1 MIVHGGPRVLFAR
14 LGALLKAGPR
24 ALDRLLA
31 WFMLLMVLDRLTEQA
46 EFVEA
51 TAYARHN
58 PAKSLRPRNGDLA
71 RATVTERERAYALTI
86 LAVVTWLFG
95 WRVAW
100 RELEAAVG
108 WFRHTDPGDA
118 ADAVSAVVTVVT
130 DAGGVVCSAV
140 VAANVLVVALC
151 RAVLRLA
158 VRQNE
163 AWFAALSEHVLPELR
178 ILINREVTRWH
189 PTELLV
195 DSTPGLAGRDL
206 PTPWIERASSRRV
219 ERLITELGA
228 TAVAVSG
235 RRGVG
240 KTTLLRNMLETVV
253 TPAPPPVAKG
263 KQAMLA
269 PLSVFVEAPVDYAPK
284 DFLIDLFAQLCEKV
298 IQVDAGR
305 RFGPKSLPSRV
316 VLRAVR
322 FVGRLACVLLVLG
335 AVVAAPAEPQ
345 TEPVSRWISE
355 SATSALQWVGIDVP
369 VGSGV
374 FGLLLLGA
382 VGVGVGLGWITK
394 PAAGPLAR
402 RASTELAQLRYLQT
416 LQSEHTINLS
426 RNVVALGFRRARQ
439 LAQQPLTLPELVRR
453 YRAFAQQV
461 ADEPLPG
468 KGVGLLVAIDEM
480 DRIAEEES
488 AELFLNQIKA
498 TFGVPGSIYLVSV
511 SEDALAH
518 FERRV
523 STLRTTV
530 DTSFDE
536 VVWLPHFS
544 LAESMDLLRSRLTGF
559 PDLFLALCFCL
570 SGGVPRDLL
579 RAARS
584 LVDARR
590 DTGAEQLSDLTRSV
604 VHTEVQSF
612 GRGALRSLM
621 ISQSGPAKA
630 PEAFVELLVNQ
641 PRTRA
646 GTLMDAFEAVSRQ
659 TGDEAQ
665 EYAAVLSYYA
675 TIEWLFLEHREIVK
689 AALTESPDQTALR
702 LVEDLA
708 AARAMLAISPR
719 LSIARLAEIRR
730 TVSAQPTAAAS

>member
-1 MIVHGGPRVLFAR
+1 MSWV
-14 LGALLKAGPR
+14 
-24 ALDRLLA
+24 
-31 WFMLLMVLDRLTEQA
+31 MLLMVVDRLTEQA

-51 TAYARHN
+51 RAYARHN
-58 PAKSLRPRNGDLA
+58 PATSLRPRNGHLA
-71 RATVTERERAYALTI
+71 RSTTTVRERAYATTV
-86 LAVVTWLFG
+86 LAVVTWLIG
-95 WRVAW
+95 WRVVW
-100 RELEAAVG
+100 NELEATVG
-108 WFRHTDPGDA
+108 WFRQSDPKDA
-118 ADAVSAVVTVVT
+118 ADVIHALVDVLT
-130 DAGGVVCSAV
+130 DAGGVVSGAV
-140 VAANVLVVALC
+140 VAANILVVALC
-151 RAVLRLA
+151 LGALRLA
-158 VRQNE
+158 VRQHD

-189 PTELLV
+189 PAELLV
-195 DSTPGLAGRDL
+195 DTTPGLAGRDL
-206 PTPWIERASSRRV
+206 PTPWIERASSQRV
-219 ERLITELGA
+219 DRLITELGA

-253 TPAPPPVAKG
+253 TPAPQPAVRG

-298 IQVDAGR
+298 IQVDPGR

-322 FVGRLACVLLVLG
+322 FVGRVACVLFVLG
-335 AVVAAPAEPQ
+335 AVVASPVEPQAEP
-345 TEPVSRWISE
+345 EARWISE
-355 SATSALQWVGIDVP
+355 SATSALHWVGIDVP
-369 VGSGV
+369 LGPGML
-374 FGLLLLGA
+374 GLLFLGA

-394 PAAGPLAR
+394 PASGPLAR

-416 LQSEHTINLS
+416 LQSERSINLS
-426 RNVVALGFRRARQ
+426 RAFVALGFRRARQ
-439 LAQQPLTLPELVRR
+439 LAQQPMTLPELVRR

-480 DRIAEEES
+480 DRIAEAES
-488 AELFLNQIKA
+488 AEVFLNQIKA

-536 VVWLPHFS
+536 VVWLPDFS

-604 VHTEVQSF
+604 VHAEVQSF
-612 GRGALRSLM
+612 GRGALRSHM
-621 ISQSGPAKA
+621 ISPSGPAKA
-630 PEAFVELLVNQ
+630 PETFIELLANQ
-641 PRTRA
+641 PRVRA
-646 GTLMDAFEAVSRQ
+646 GKLMDVFETVSQ
-659 TGDEAQ
+659 HTGDEVQ

-675 TIEWLFLEHREIVK
+675 TIEWMFVERRDIVE
-689 AALTESPDQTALR
+689 AALVESPDETALR
-702 LVEDLA
+702 VVEDLA
-708 AARAMLAISPR
+708 AARAMLAISPQ
-719 LSIARLAEIRR
+719 LATARLAEIRR
-730 TVSAQPTAAAS
+730 TVSSQSGTGVS